1 MSIDQ
6 SSQFPRNDT
15 GDVAPL
21 FNVDKA
27 KLDVASEQPDVDK
40 LLDDIKEAEHN
51 DRPQNDTAE
60 QNIFQNDPLMEQT
73 PMPPNINNQNLD
85 NSESDHSTDASSEE
99 SSITTQT
106 KNETQTAS
114 THNYTHRRM
123 GKVEEERL
131 KREYLTKF
139 GAIIPVLKQ
148 RNIALS
154 IRLNSARAFKKYSLE
169 DLKFEYDRVKNIV
182 NMQNSVQTQRNI
194 LMTSVSLMEM
204 LNERY
209 NPFKFKL
216 QGWSDT
222 VNSNISSYDDI
233 FQELFEKYYKEGRKT
248 PPEIRL
254 IMALGTSAFMCH
266 MSHTLLSSQIPQAA
280 PQPKPQEYAS
290 TKTDPKPSVQPPQ
303 RQDIQEIL
311 RTMDEV
317 PSLNSLQE
325 EDDESDIL
333 SDRSV
338 RNVEMTT

>member
-6 SSQFPRNDT
+6 SSQFPRNDM

-27 KLDVASEQPDVDK
+27 RLDVASEQNVDQ
-40 LLDDIKEAEHN
+40 LLDDIKEAEN
-51 DRPQNDTAE
+51 KQNDTE
-60 QNIFQNDPLMEQT
+60 LDFQSVPPMEQT
-73 PMPPNINNQNLD
+73 PMPPIVNNN
-85 NSESDHSTDASSEE
+85 NNVNKSDTERSVEESSEE
-99 SSITTQT
+99 SSVTTHS

-114 THNYTHRRM
+114 AHNYTHRRM
-123 GKVEEERL
+123 GKLEEERL

-148 RNIALS
+148 RNISLS
-154 IRLNSARAFKKYSLE
+154 IKLNSARAFKKYSLE

-254 IMALGTSAFMCH
+254 LMALGTSAFMCH
-266 MSHTLLSSQIPQAA
+266 MSHTLLSTQNPQST
-280 PQPKPQEYAS
+280 PQPQVYAAASKTESKPI
-290 TKTDPKPSVQPPQ
+290 VQPPQ

-325 EDDESDIL
+325 EDDDSDL
-333 SDRSV
+333 SSDGSIRK
-338 RNVEMTT
+338 VEMTT